1 MTKFQDKSRKNP
13 ALKAVPNRDIL
24 QDISAQDAA
33 HGSAVPAVETTETR
47 PETQSLQSSRTGSKR
62 PEFSEDPEFSDPQT
76 LSENTAL
83 SPDTE
88 DMEGADTDRPTVAQI
103 VPIPTSAASAQT
115 GENTTAQSAR
125 EPVMEPAPLTRHGAM
140 PLSSTPLGDGLK
152 AIKLQRPPARPRTDQ
167 TALGGA
173 VSTSAGPAPETSGP
187 MRRPPETRP
196 AGPSGRGNAAA
207 PVPQSTPPAD
217 RKPVEAVSG
226 KPVAAAA
233 QLRPR
238 HHGIFASFLA
248 LVVLPV
254 VIVATYLWAFAVDQY
269 ASTVGFSVRTEEMS
283 SSLGILGGIT
293 RLSGGGSSDSDILYD
308 YIHSQELVMELDGQ
322 IDLRGIYAQA
332 WPQDRIFAFDPD
344 RSIEDLVDHWEQMVK
359 ITYDNSSGLMTLR
372 VLAFDPAQATL
383 IATKIVEQSTQ
394 KINALSDEA
403 REDAT
408 RYARLEMERAL
419 ERLKSAREEMTGF
432 RTRTQMV
439 DPVADLQGQMGI
451 LNNLQANLAE
461 SYIELDLLRMTTNAT
476 DPRIVQVQ
484 QRISVIQNRMEEERR
499 KFSESTQGPRGEDYA
514 TLVAE
519 FERLSVDREFAE
531 ESYRVALAAYD
542 SALAEAQRKSRYL
555 ATHIRPTI
563 AEESKFPQR
572 WTLLGIVTFFLL
584 MAWAIGL
591 LIIYSIRDRR

>member
-1 MTKFQDKSRKNP
+1 MTKFQGKSRKNP
-13 ALKAVPNRDIL
+13 DLKAVPSRDAL
-24 QDISAQDAA
+24 RTTLAQDVVD
-33 HGSAVPAVETTETR
+33 STVVPAEEAATTR
-47 PETQSLQSSRTGSKR
+47 SETQPTEQSRTSSAR
-62 PEFSEDPEFSDPQT
+62 PIFPEHLMLSDPQPM
-76 LSENTAL
+76 SE
-83 SPDTE
+83 DTGQSSNAKGNK
-88 DMEGADTDRPTVAQI
+88 EGSEADPSTSAQI
-103 VPIPTSAASAQT
+103 APSPTAAASAQT
-115 GENTTAQSAR
+115 VETTTQTTVGAHK
-125 EPVMEPAPLTRHGAM
+125 PVMESAPLTRHRAM
-140 PLSSTPLGDGLK
+140 PLPSAPPIGGVG
-152 AIKLQRPPARPRTDQ
+152 AIKLQRAPARPNTSPTDRIGD
-167 TALGGA
+167 AL
-173 VSTSAGPAPETSGP
+173 PASGQQPVRWLPENQ
-187 MRRPPETRP
+187 P
-196 AGPSGRGNAAA
+196 AGRLGEGNAAA
-207 PVPQSTPPAD
+207 SLPRPTSPANQKTAESVP
-217 RKPVEAVSG
+217 G

-248 LVVLPV
+248 LVLLPV
-254 VIVATYLWAFAVDQY
+254 VLVATYLWVFAVDQY

-283 SSLGILGGIT
+283 SALGILGGIT

-308 YIHSQELVMELDGQ
+308 YIHSQELVTELDSQ
-322 IDLRGIYAQA
+322 IDLRSIYAQA
-332 WPQDRIFAFDPD
+332 WPRDRVFAFDPE
-344 RSIEDLVDHWEQMVK
+344 RSIEDLVDHWERMVK

-372 VLAFDPAQATL
+372 VLAFDPEQATL

-408 RYARLEMERAL
+408 RYAAAEMERAL
-419 ERLKSAREEMTGF
+419 ERLKLAREAMTGF

-461 SYIELDLLRMTTNAT
+461 SYIELDLLQMTTNAT
-476 DPRIVQVQ
+476 DPRILQVE
-484 QRISVIQNRMEEERR
+484 QRITVIQSRIEEERR
-499 KFSESTQGPRGEDYA
+499 KFSESGQGPRGEDYA
-514 TLVAE
+514 TMVAE

-531 ESYRVALAAYD
+531 QSYRVALAAYD

-555 ATHIRPTI
+555 ATHIRPTL

-572 WTLLGIVTFFLL
+572 GTLLGMAAFFLL